1 MSKKYEKISVKIK
14 DLIIEEDKLIIQS
27 DKDNYYADIKKGS
40 ICCDI
45 LTVDKKKVLP
55 LSYLEIDD
63 LIILKTFGNKIK
75 KIYINLKY
83 SFISDSEDDDYLSD

>member
-1 MSKKYEKISVKIK
+1 MSKKSERISVKIK
-14 DLIIEEDKLIIQS
+14 EIKLEDDKLIILS
-27 DKDNYYADIKKGS
+27 DKGDYYAEIKKGS

-55 LSYLEIDD
+55 LSYLEVDD
-63 LIILKTFGNKIK
+63 LIILKALQNKIK

-83 SFISDSEDDDYLSD
+83 SFISDSEDEEYLSE

>member
-1 MSKKYEKISVKIK
+1 MSKKSEKKSIKIK
-14 DLIIEEDKLIIQS
+14 DIIITEDQIIIKS
-27 DKDNYYADIKKGS
+27 DKEEYYSEIKKGS

-45 LTVDKKKVLP
+45 LTLDKKKILP

-63 LIILKTFGNKIK
+63 LIILKISGNKIK

-83 SFISDSEDDDYLSD
+83 SFISDSEDDNYLSE